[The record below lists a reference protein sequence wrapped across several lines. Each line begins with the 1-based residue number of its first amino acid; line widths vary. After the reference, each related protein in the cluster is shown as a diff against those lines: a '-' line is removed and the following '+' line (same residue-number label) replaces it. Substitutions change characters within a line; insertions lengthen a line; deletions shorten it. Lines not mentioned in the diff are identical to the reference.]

1 MSHYIH
7 HVPGRLRV
15 RSLQIKRNGAVA
27 ADAKRALESMEGV
40 LVAEVSTVT
49 GSIVVNYD
57 TEAVS
62 SGAILITLRERGY
75 ITEVVQLKGTV
86 TERTGSAF
94 TSKVADTLVNK
105 VVETVLERSAVALVA
120 ALI

>member
-75 ITEVVQLKGTV
+75 ITEVVQLQGAV

-94 TSKVADTLVNK
+94 TSKVADRLVNK

>member
-1 MSHYIH
+1 
-7 HVPGRLRV
+7 
-15 RSLQIKRNGAVA
+15 
-27 ADAKRALESMEGV
+27 
-40 LVAEVSTVT
+40 VSTVT

-75 ITEVVQLKGTV
+75 ITEVVQLQGAV

-94 TSKVADTLVNK
+94 TSKVADRLVNK